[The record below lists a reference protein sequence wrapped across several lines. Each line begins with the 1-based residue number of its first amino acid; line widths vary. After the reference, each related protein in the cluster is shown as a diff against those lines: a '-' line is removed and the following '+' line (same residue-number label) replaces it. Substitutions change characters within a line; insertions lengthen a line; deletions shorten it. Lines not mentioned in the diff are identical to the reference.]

1 MHVQT
6 RPMTMIDNARL
17 GMLLFIAA
25 EVMFFAG
32 LVGAYLVFRMGGEI
46 WPPPGQPRLPV
57 LTTALNTLFLLASG
71 WTIRLASRMVRR
83 QDAIRWE
90 KATLILGLVFL
101 VIQGLEWWR
110 LMQYGLTVEIG
121 PYGFTFYVLVGFHGL
136 HVLGALFWRS
146 ADVWRTAFSETMLY
160 KDTDPSRMYWYFVVG
175 LWPVL
180 YGLVYLY

>member
-1 MHVQT
+1 
-6 RPMTMIDNARL
+6 
-17 GMLLFIAA
+17 
-25 EVMFFAG
+25 
-32 LVGAYLVFRMGGEI
+32 
-46 WPPPGQPRLPV
+46 
-57 LTTALNTLFLLASG
+57 
-71 WTIRLASRMVRR
+71 
-83 QDAIRWE
+83 
-90 KATLILGLVFL
+90 
-101 VIQGLEWWR
+101 
-110 LMQYGLTVEIG
+110 MQYGLTVEIG